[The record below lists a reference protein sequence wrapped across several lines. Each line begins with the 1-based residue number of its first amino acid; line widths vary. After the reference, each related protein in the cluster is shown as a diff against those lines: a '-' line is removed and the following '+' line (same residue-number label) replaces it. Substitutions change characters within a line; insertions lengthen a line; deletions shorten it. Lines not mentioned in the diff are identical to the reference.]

1 MRLGGRIGA
10 VIPIR
15 KNNLTALT
23 RLAVLDVLS
32 SARRLVILF
41 FRIGISRYCFLKNVK
56 IQMGKTVM
64 VWF

>member
-41 FRIGISRYCFLKNVK
+41 FRIGITRYCFLKNVK